1 LVGLAV
7 LGVWVAADEL
17 IRVVW
22 EGKRLDFWVKLS
34 LVAALGDHGVSP
46 RSVVVPV
53 LDVGLF
59 VVSGLRFVRAG

>member
-1 LVGLAV
+1 
-7 LGVWVAADEL
+7 
-17 IRVVW
+17 
-22 EGKRLDFWVKLS
+22 
-34 LVAALGDHGVSP
+34 VAALGDHGVSP

>member
-1 LVGLAV
+1 LMN
-7 LGVWVAADEL
+7 L

-22 EGKRLDFWVKLS
+22 KGNRLDFWVKLS